1 MASEKTQ
8 DNAPAEA
15 PPVALTFE
23 ERLQPFL
30 QRVSETVLELQKR
43 RNGALRFGLDGAHIM
58 MVEAASVSETIG
70 VRGYVST
77 AAFAVIAAMIATDV
91 FNDKNDKA
99 LPAETAAPEKPK
111 SKTPDEAS

>member
-1 MASEKTQ
+1 MPRKKPK
-8 DNAPAEA
+8 DA
-15 PPVALTFE
+15 PPEAAPVVLTFE

-43 RNGALRFGLDGAHIM
+43 RSGALRFGLDGAHIM
-58 MVEAASVSETIG
+58 MAEAASVSETIG

-91 FNDKNDKA
+91 FNDKNDKVSS
-99 LPAETAAPEKPK
+99 PAKAAASEKSEP
-111 SKTPDEAS
+111 KTPDEVS